1 MSQHLEQLY
10 LPHEAK
16 ISAASDNWPIT
27 IEEVAAFCG
36 VTDESLAEQ
45 LISSACSYFTQKTG
59 HQLSQATFTQKWDDF
74 PCELRLDWSPV
85 QSVTWLK
92 YYATTGTLTT
102 LATDQYWASLDA
114 RPSKIIPAWGVI
126 WPITQYGRP
135 ESVMVQYVAGYASF
149 DLLDEGI
156 RRALF
161 GLVSLWSKLPEPVVW
176 NGGVPQDVP
185 HSLNALMGVY
195 SMKGLR

>member
-10 LPHEAK
+10 LPHEARV
-16 ISAASDNWPIT
+16 AAMPADWPIT
-27 IEEVAAFCG
+27 VEQVAAFCG
-36 VTDESLAEQ
+36 VTDEDLAAQ
-45 LISSACSYFTQKTG
+45 LIASACSYFSQRTG
-59 HQLSQATFTQKWDDF
+59 HQIAQATYTQKWETF
-74 PCELRLDWSPV
+74 PCELRFDWSPV

-92 YYATTGTLTT
+92 YYDVNGTLTT
-102 LATDQYWASLDA
+102 LATSNYWASLDA
-114 RPSKIIPAWGVI
+114 RPPKIIPAYGVT

-135 ESVMVQYVAGYASF
+135 ESVHVQYVAGYSDF
-149 DLLDEGI
+149 EFVDEGI
-156 RRALF
+156 KRALF

-185 HSLNALMGVY
+185 HSLDALMGLF